1 MSSMPSKIKI
11 VSYSTSG
18 GAGGAGMSLLQGFL
32 DLGLDASFES
42 LSDSNLRT
50 KPLEHP
56 RITAAAAF
64 DNYVAR
70 APGWDSLVSL
80 TRDKITV
87 PIQIE
92 KDVEL
97 VVLRWMNGVA
107 LEIEPGANPK
117 VIWVLDDMNPF
128 TGACHYALDCKQF
141 ESGCTNCP
149 AVRQPFRKKVAV
161 NLERKHTRLEQLKRV
176 GFVAP
181 TKWMHEQFLRSRLAS
196 RYPSTVIY
204 NPLNSAFL
212 TDRQGSLQADSQHT
226 GPLRVLIVAADL
238 TDPIK
243 GVWDVAPELRE
254 LMAAGLIE
262 LTLVGGYSSQ
272 LQAALPGS
280 AFIGRLAPELVA
292 RQMRA
297 ADILLVPSL
306 AETAGAIVA
315 EAASQG
321 TPALVRSV
329 GGLPEM
335 VGFGERGWIFSD
347 GRRFQSSFDSLNRE
361 QLVSKGILAMK
372 WAGAMRP
379 QEVSQ
384 EMLTFSQIL

>member
-56 RITAAAAF
+56 RITAATAF

-70 APGWDSLVSL
+70 SPGWDSLVSL

-128 TGACHYALDCKQF
+128 TGACHYSLECKQF
-141 ESGCTNCP
+141 ESDCTNCP
-149 AVRQPFRKKVAV
+149 AVRSAFRKKVTV
-161 NLERKHTRLEQLKRV
+161 NLERKRTSLEQLKRV

-181 TKWMHEQFLRSRLAS
+181 TKWMHEQFLQSPLAS

-204 NPLNSAFL
+204 NPLNPAFL
-212 TDRQGSLQADSQHT
+212 TDQQGSLQAEFQHP

-238 TDPIK
+238 SDPIK
-243 GVWDVAPELRE
+243 GVWDAAPELRE
-254 LMAAGLIE
+254 LMSAGQIE
-262 LTLVGGYSSQ
+262 LTLVGGYSSE
-272 LQAALPGS
+272 LQAELPGS
-280 AFIGRLAPELVA
+280 AFLGHLEPNLVA
-292 RQMRA
+292 AQMFA
-297 ADILLVPSL
+297 ADLLLVPSL

-321 TPALVRSV
+321 SPALVRNV

-335 VGFGERGWIFSD
+335 VGLGKRGWVFGATRELNQLLNSVTRGDIASKARLSFAWS
-347 GRRFQSSFDSLNRE
+347 QSLTTQSVARKMLSFAKS
-361 QLVSKGILAMK
+361 V
-372 WAGAMRP
+372 
-379 QEVSQ
+379 
-384 EMLTFSQIL
+384 